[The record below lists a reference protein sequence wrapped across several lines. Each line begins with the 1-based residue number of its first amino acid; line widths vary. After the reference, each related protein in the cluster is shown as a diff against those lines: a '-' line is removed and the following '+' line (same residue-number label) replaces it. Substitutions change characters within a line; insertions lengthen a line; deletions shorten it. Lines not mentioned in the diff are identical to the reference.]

1 MRVRQ
6 VQRMDQEVVGQVQGG
21 GQVHFWAKRGPF
33 GMGYMD
39 NYKPNLGQTDKAKK
53 KPASTGYHMLPDG
66 SAVVIVDSA
75 SPGQFRYPQNEQ
87 ERAKAAKL
95 LQKYRDKTKVMPGQ
109 HFEERHQAIQNRTY
123 QRQKP
128 RQGGGA
134 SKPMPPPPPASQSFV
149 VQMQPGPNQGAPQF
163 QVVPASNGQG
173 AWTAGPSAAVR
184 APAPA
189 PPVNPN
195 VNVEGVWVHRD
206 IYNQHIANHP
216 IRTHCNKCIDALNK
230 PLNNGKDLDNLMKV
244 FNFSHFLNLLQ
255 TFKTDY
261 EGRTGVFRLN
271 NSIMQIP
278 LYLRFPPLYDALLND
293 QIVVNELNIPDKNAF
308 DTFGSWLSNINHVKE
323 KFNLPE
329 YRPAILR
336 DTQNLFRLIVK
347 NLAIVIDQYM
357 LAKKRAE
364 DFWRTTQSLK
374 SIVSSSDPGISH
386 EDEWKRLAPLDVIKR
401 FAAEVQSGDVV
412 QAPKNAEERKVYYIS
427 QLEKYKTDLTTD
439 KSAAACLWMLIEK
452 KVINLGFFKHCV
464 EIAPEFQQ
472 CVAKVLF
479 KKYVRNTPYEF
490 EIEPDKI
497 HKFVPNEYEFY

>member
-6 VQRMDQEVVGQVQGG
+6 VQRMDQEVVGQVQGK

-39 NYKPNLGQTDKAKK
+39 NYRQNLGQTEKARK

-75 SPGQFRYPQNEQ
+75 TPTQFRYPQNEQ

-95 LQKYRDKTKVMPGQ
+95 LQKYREKTEVMPGQ
-109 HFEERHQAIQNRTY
+109 HFEQRHQAIQNKSY

-128 RQGGGA
+128 RQGGRA
-134 SKPMPPPPPASQSFV
+134 SKPMPPPPPASQPFV
-149 VQMQPGPNQGAPQF
+149 VQMQPGPNQGAPHF

-230 PLNNGKDLDNLMKV
+230 PLNNGKDLDNLMNV

-261 EGRTGVFRLN
+261 KGRTGVFRLN
-271 NSIMQIP
+271 NSSMAIP
-278 LYLRFPPLYDALLND
+278 FFLRFPPLYDALMNNETIVSDLN
-293 QIVVNELNIPDKNAF
+293 VLDKNALA
-308 DTFGSWLSNINHVKE
+308 TFGTWDSNIEHVKDM
-323 KFNLPE
+323 FNRPE
-329 YRPAILR
+329 YRTAILR
-336 DTQNLFRLIVK
+336 DTHNLFRLIVK

-364 DFWRTTQSLK
+364 DVWRTTETLRT
-374 SIVSSSDPGISH
+374 IGSSNDSEVFH
-386 EDEWKRLAPLDVIKR
+386 KAEWETLAPLQVMER
-401 FAAEVQSGDVV
+401 FTKEVQSGDVV
-412 QAPKNAEERKVYYIS
+412 QAPKKSDERKIYYMRE
-427 QLEKYKTDLTTD
+427 LEKYKTDLTTD

-452 KVINLGFFKHCV
+452 KVINLAFFKHCIIPS
-464 EIAPEFQQ
+464 EEFKTSVNKTLNVQEKPFSQ
-472 CVAKVLF
+472 IFQSV
-479 KKYVRNTPYEF
+479 
-490 EIEPDKI
+490 
-497 HKFVPNEYEFY
+497 